1 MILIDLVYINSPGGI
16 ILSKILLNY
25 IIEKQDAHNYEILID
40 KRNSIHFNKYKIKKV
55 TVSKTEFSRFLFYKK
70 RRFDS
75 ILCFG
80 NVPPPIKTKART
92 FVYFHNE
99 IFINSRNLNF
109 PLFKKLFF
117 KLKWIY
123 IKSRN
128 FNYTWIVQTEHIK
141 SLLGKKLEVNSNTI
155 LKYPLFE
162 VIKKGQYKKTQ
173 NSFIYPTSNQPHKN
187 NESLI
192 NAFKKAAS
200 KTNEKIIL
208 TLTINKI
215 EIDDTPQN
223 LDINFIGIIDHQ
235 ELMGYLKNTKFLIF
249 PSLRESFGLPLIEG
263 VQSNCKLITSDLNFV
278 NELITPSYIFDPKSE
293 VSISEVILLALHNK
307 NHPKSSIKIKNAIDL
322 IFKKLNNV

>member
-1 MILIDLVYINSPGGI
+1 MSLFGSVKEIDS
-16 ILSKILLNY
+16 
-25 IIEKQDAHNYEILID
+25 
-40 KRNSIHFNKYKIKKV
+40 
-55 TVSKTEFSRFLFYKK
+55 
-70 RRFDS
+70 
-75 ILCFG
+75 
-80 NVPPPIKTKART
+80 
-92 FVYFHNE
+92 
-99 IFINSRNLNF
+99 
-109 PLFKKLFF
+109 
-117 KLKWIY
+117 
-123 IKSRN
+123 
-128 FNYTWIVQTEHIK
+128 NYTWIVQTEHIK
-141 SLLGKKLEVNSNTI
+141 SLLGKKLGVNSNTI

-200 KTNEKIIL
+200 KTNKKIIL
-208 TLTINKI
+208 TVTINKI

-293 VSISEVILLALHNK
+293 VSISEVILSALHNK